1 MSDIENLNELTDDDL
16 ENVFDDEVNGEDET
30 LPTKAVEQNE
40 TGEEQ
45 TDEDLQN
52 LFKVRQKS
60 DNEQDKS
67 VNKVDGTQQKQQQ
80 SGSRGQDLVDAN
92 GNVIA
97 KAGAERR
104 FYEENQRM
112 KQEMAK
118 FNNEVLPQIRQQYQ
132 EMQNE
137 LTQYKGVMEGLH
149 AKDLSPQDIQSGL
162 DFVRNWKQ
170 DPKGVVK
177 FLLTSLQASGI
188 DIDIDGMQTSVQAA
202 AIKQMIDEKFAP
214 FMKERE
220 EAERIAAEE
229 AEVEQNYN
237 NFVARYPDSVVHDK
251 TLAFMIRKDPSLTP
265 EVAYLRL
272 KNYYLRNNLDFT
284 KSLEE
289 LSQVK
294 TTQPNVGLPQ
304 NPIIS
309 DNVATRT
316 RQQRVANVGTS
327 MNDIIK
333 GAMTDAGF

>member
-30 LPTKAVEQNE
+30 LPTKAVEQDE

-52 LFKVRQKS
+52 LFKARRKS

-137 LTQYKGVMEGLH
+137 LTQYKGVMEGLQ

-214 FMKERE
+214 FIKERE

-229 AEVEQNYN
+229 AEVEKNYN
-237 NFVARYPDSVVHDK
+237 NFVAKYPDSVVHDK

-289 LSQVK
+289 LSRVR